1 MSILDTT
8 AGEKLSC
15 AKADIPFVS
24 SPENTVFWS
33 KGASYMTVRKSA
45 ANSET
50 ITSYFKEFAHFKTAV
65 DQLELTRSQDR
76 ARVWLPGGD
85 QIIGKGLERVTVL
98 GEDASIV
105 FSDVNETLIAES
117 APVVETLAMVE
128 AYSQRS

>member
-1 MSILDTT
+1 
-8 AGEKLSC
+8 
-15 AKADIPFVS
+15 
-24 SPENTVFWS
+24 
-33 KGASYMTVRKSA
+33 MTVRKSA

-50 ITSYFKEFAHFKTAV
+50 MTSYFKEFAHFKTAV
-65 DQLELTRSQDR
+65 DQLELTRPQDS
-76 ARVWLPGGD
+76 ARVWLPSGD

-98 GEDASIV
+98 GEDALIV

>member
-1 MSILDTT
+1 
-8 AGEKLSC
+8 
-15 AKADIPFVS
+15 
-24 SPENTVFWS
+24 
-33 KGASYMTVRKSA
+33 MTVSKSA

-50 ITSYFKEFAHFKTAV
+50 MTSYFKDFAHFKRAV
-65 DQLELTRSQDR
+65 NQLELTRSQDK

-85 QIIGKGLERVTVL
+85 QLIGKELKRVTVL

-128 AYSQRS
+128 AQSQRS

>member
-8 AGEKLSC
+8 AGEKLPC
-15 AKADIPFVS
+15 AKAYIAFVS
-24 SPENTVFWS
+24 SSENTVFWS
-33 KGASYMTVRKSA
+33 KGTGYMTVRKSA

-50 ITSYFKEFAHFKTAV
+50 MTSYFKEFAHFKTDV
-65 DQLELTRSQDR
+65 NQLELTRTQDK

-85 QIIGKGLERVTVL
+85 QLIGKELERVTVL

-105 FSDVNETLIAES
+105 YADVNETLIAEA

-128 AYSQRS
+128 A

>member
-1 MSILDTT
+1 MPRRYI
-8 AGEKLSC
+8 A
-15 AKADIPFVS
+15 FVS
-24 SPENTVFWS
+24 SPENTVFLV
-33 KGASYMTVRKSA
+33 KGHRLHDRTQERSQQREM
-45 ANSET
+45 
-50 ITSYFKEFAHFKTAV
+50 TSYFKEFAHFKTAV
-65 DQLELTRSQDR
+65 NQLELTRPQDS

-128 AYSQRS
+128 A